1 MDQPVPWPKRGLTFP
16 VRTSEQPGQTLNA
29 DLCFVPVTHPAPSHL
44 PAVSGSS
51 GRLVVAPAKAASP
64 PTHPGQVFAEPDCPY
79 ADAMQA
85 FVAASAP
92 PCRSVQPAAAH
103 AAAPDTRANEP
114 TVQQAAETLRIERRA
129 VRQQRVAEDALWRR
143 LRCQQ
148 YAPRPAAA
156 EALAE
161 ATPLWAAAPLS
172 AAVWRAL
179 REQRREQLQQRL
191 TEDATWRAA
200 RQHIREH
207 LRPAASAREWI
218 AILVLTDNCSRQCCG
233 LPLFRAGGSVTAEQ
247 VVAALRT
254 LLPPELQFLITDRG
268 THFTANAFAQLASD
282 AAFVHVLIARHR
294 PQSNGIAER
303 FVQTLK
309 DWLADKLW
317 TSVDEFAALLAS
329 FRAEYNERP
338 HQGLGIPGLSP
349 NEFAN
354 RIWLL

>member
-1 MDQPVPWPKRGLTFP
+1 MDYPVPWPKRGLTFP
-16 VRTSEQPGQTLNA
+16 VRTAEEPGQTLNA
-29 DLCFVPVTHPAPSHL
+29 DLCFVPATHPATSHL

-51 GRLVVAPAKAASP
+51 GRLLVAPAKAERA
-64 PTHPGQVFAEPDCPY
+64 PTHPGQVFSEPDRPY
-79 ADAMQA
+79 ADVMHA
-85 FVAASAP
+85 FVAASPPPSRTVAP
-92 PCRSVQPAAAH
+92 SAAA
-103 AAAPDTRANEP
+103 AQAPHTPARTPSARQ
-114 TVQQAAETLRIERRA
+114 TAEALRVERRA
-129 VRQQRVAEDALWRR
+129 LRQQRLAEDALWRR
-143 LRCQQ
+143 MRHQQ
-148 YAPRPAAA
+148 YAPLSASV
-156 EALAE
+156 ESLD
-161 ATPLWAAAPLS
+161 LAAAPLG
-172 AAVWRAL
+172 AAPLPRELWRA
-179 REQRREQLQQRL
+179 QLQQRRAQL
-191 TEDATWRAA
+191 QQRADQDALWRAG
-200 RQHIREH
+200 RQHIREQ
-207 LRPAASAREWI
+207 LGPVAPVREWI
-218 AILVLTDNCSRQCCG
+218 AVLVLTDNCSRQCCG
-233 LPLFRAGGSVTAEQ
+233 LPLFTAGASVTAEQ

-254 LLPPELQFLITDRG
+254 LLPAELQFLISDRG

-317 TSVDEFAALLAS
+317 TSVDEFAGLLAS